1 MTHQKVV
8 LPSGL
13 AFDRNF
19 KMRVFPG
26 MAVMRSKKLQFVLC
40 VVAWSTILWLH
51 ENYEFVPR
59 RSVPLGRQPELRGGA
74 LSASHAQ
81 PLTREDA
88 VAIDADVGPEK
99 VVRKSA
105 FLTGMKPG
113 SSFWMHCSNQRGT
126 CACDG
131 EVRALHEGKEIP
143 LQRVQPFIWPAVHL
157 PLQARSVGAEAGRAG
172 CGRNTRSPRRGCN
185 TT

>member
-1 MTHQKVV
+1 
-8 LPSGL
+8 
-13 AFDRNF
+13 
-19 KMRVFPG
+19 

-74 LSASHAQ
+74 LSASHSQ
-81 PLTREDA
+81 PLTRVDA
-88 VAIDADVGPEK
+88 VAIDVDVEPEK

-105 FLTGMKPG
+105 FLAGMKPG

-131 EVRALHEGKEIP
+131 EVRALHEGEKTRYKESNRLFGLPFTCRCRHDPLGQRRAGRGVEGIP
-143 LQRVQPFIWPAVHL
+143 AAHAGGATQPELQRRRAAGPA
-157 PLQARSVGAEAGRAG
+157 ARR
-172 CGRNTRSPRRGCN
+172 
-185 TT
+185 